1 MAILGPLVFATITVV
16 NLIVLVLVMIPLFR
30 RTRVHH

>member
-1 MAILGPLVFATITVV
+1 MTILGPLVFGAMTLV
-16 NLIVLVLVMIPLFR
+16 NLVVLVLVMIPLFR